1 MPRAAKDEARSRAT
15 AADAEAAPVTAP
27 SALRPIL
34 KWAGGKSKLVPQI
47 LARLPETI
55 ATYHEPFVGGAAV
68 FFALASRQRFKR
80 AVLSDANQ
88 ELVDVYRGVQKNVS
102 AVIKLLSGYEQRHC
116 RDVYYETREQTPS
129 KLDLYER
136 AARLIYLNKTGYNG
150 LYRVNQSGQF
160 NVPMGR
166 YTNPTICD
174 QPRLR
179 AAARALKSVKL
190 ELGDFGRVL
199 SDAQPG
205 DAVYFDPPYVPLSK
219 TSSFTAYHSEAFGDD
234 EHRRLADVFA
244 LLTVRGIRAVLS
256 NSNTPLTRKL
266 YPSSEFYVEHP
277 LVARA
282 INSKSALRGEVK
294 ELLVSNA
301 EHVENAPKRRRKP

>member
-1 MPRAAKDEARSRAT
+1 MARAAPDETRART
-15 AADAEAAPVTAP
+15 KAADAEAAPTTP
-27 SALRPIL
+27 RSLLRPIL

-47 LARLPETI
+47 LARLPESI
-55 ATYHEPFVGGAAV
+55 GTYHEPFVGGAAV
-68 FFALASRQRFKR
+68 FFALASHERFKH

-88 ELVDVYRGVQKNVS
+88 DLVDVYRGVQKNVA
-102 AVIKLLSGYEQRHC
+102 AVIKRLKIFEQRHC
-116 RDVYYETREQTPS
+116 REVYYETREQTPS
-129 KLDLYER
+129 ELDLYER

-166 YTNPTICD
+166 YKNPTICD
-174 QPRLR
+174 EPRLR
-179 AAARALKSVKL
+179 AAARILKKNVTI
-190 ELGDFGRVL
+190 ELRDFEQVMSEAR
-199 SDAQPG
+199 AG

-234 EHRRLADVFA
+234 EHHRLAAVFTN
-244 LLTVRGIRAVLS
+244 LTVRGIRAVLS

-266 YPSSEFYVEHP
+266 YPSSEFDVEHV

-282 INSKSALRGEVK
+282 INSKSELRGEVK

-301 EHVENAPKRRRKP
+301 LHIESSARRKRR

>member
-1 MPRAAKDEARSRAT
+1 MARAAPDETRARTT
-15 AADAEAAPVTAP
+15 AADATAEPPAPR
-27 SALRPIL
+27 SLLRPVL

-55 ATYHEPFVGGAAV
+55 NTYHEPFVGGAAV
-68 FFALASRQRFKR
+68 FFALASHKRFKR

-88 ELVDVYRGVQKNVS
+88 DLVDVYRGVQKNVA
-102 AVIKLLSGYEQRHC
+102 AVIKLLTSYEQRHC
-116 RDVYYETREQTPS
+116 RDVYYETREQLPS

-174 QPRLR
+174 EPRLR
-179 AAARALKSVKL
+179 AAARVLKGVGL

-199 SDAQPG
+199 NEAQTG

-234 EHRRLADVFA
+234 EHRRLASAFTT
-244 LLTVRGIRAVLS
+244 LTVRGIRAVLS

-266 YPSSEFYVEHP
+266 YPSSEFNVEHP

-301 EHVENAPKRRRKP
+301 EHIENAGKKRRR